1 MNWCGAIDAVLNIG
15 ANGIHIVGSAATGY
29 SLSPLK
35 PGRPFRKPGVSGPA
49 SDIDVALVNQ
59 GLFDHAWETILTHD
73 RSRRLQMSYDAR
85 AKTRTDVY
93 WGVVA
98 QKSLPVAK
106 TWDLLTDY
114 QLRGAPSE
122 NGPKASPAIDRSCRI
137 LTARRWSASIR
148 MRPKSLTKPRVLSV
162 IV

>member
-1 MNWCGAIDAVLNIG
+1 VPGPEADSDAWFR
-15 ANGIHIVGSAATGY
+15 
-29 SLSPLK
+29 SPE
-35 PGRPFRKPGVSGPA
+35 SG
-49 SDIDVALVNQ
+49 
-59 GLFDHAWETILTHD
+59 HT
-73 RSRRLQMSYDAR
+73 
-85 AKTRTDVY
+85 
-93 WGVVA
+93 
-98 QKSLPVAK
+98 VAK